1 MLKESPARP
10 KTVVM
15 GETTAPET
23 GLQLREALANG
34 WRPEPQPA
42 LVTLA
47 YNEQDYAWAEV
58 EVLQFGGGDPSGFLG
73 EPSPDSAP
81 GWVLVDHGTVHMT
94 NVRFVLQL
102 SHQFANVP
110 YTSIADA
117 YADEDGLCI
126 WQHGRA
132 PLKLVL
138 PAADWHLVLFRWL
151 AYGEAA

>member
-1 MLKESPARP
+1 
-10 KTVVM
+10 M
-15 GETTAPET
+15 GETTERET
-23 GLQLREALANG
+23 GLQLREALARG

-47 YNEQDYAWAEV
+47 YNEQDYAWSEV
-58 EVLQFGGGDPSGFLG
+58 EVLQFGGGDPGGFLG
-73 EPSPDSAP
+73 EPSPDAAP

-94 NVRFVLQL
+94 SVRFVLQL
-102 SHQFANVP
+102 AHQFANVP

-117 YADEDGLCI
+117 YADDDGLCI

-132 PLKLVL
+132 PLKLRL
-138 PAADWHLVLFRWL
+138 PAPDWHLVLFRWL